1 MKELEQNEEER
12 EKIVGE
18 VLSPIR
24 RRISDGIISI
34 MARLNLS
41 HAGVEGQGPGGI
53 GTAGKNECYLSP
65 LQLNVYCN
73 NNCETVLQAAVRGRH
88 ADVAGIL
95 LQCGADPN
103 ISCRQP
109 DPVSKLQCSCVKM
122 KLSWGHAS
130 RQYCMLW

>member
-1 MKELEQNEEER
+1 MKEQEQNEER
-12 EKIVGE
+12 EKNVGE
-18 VLSPIR
+18 ILSPTR

-41 HAGVEGQGPGGI
+41 RAGVEGQGPGGI

-73 NNCETVLQAAVRGRH
+73 NNCETVLQSAVRGRH

-109 DPVSKLQCSCVKM
+109 DSVSKLQCSYVS
-122 KLSWGHAS
+122 L
-130 RQYCMLW
+130 